1 MNKALLLWS
10 FKHNL
15 YFFKSIMVK
24 AQTFKWPVLFSLVD
38 SLPFSGMMS
47 HTLFI
52 SSLFGYSFIWV
63 SLCHSYVLQRFPTC
77 ETNKS
82 MWVDWSAAS
91 VPFGSPAHSL
101 LSSVFVFL
109 FHVSTANALFFL
121 PCDWHAQNIIDT
133 GVCHG
138 FPPHLVPHCVLL
150 KAAQS
155 VAAGACR

>member
-109 FHVSTANALFFL
+109 FHVSTANALISS
-121 PCDWHAQNIIDT
+121 HAIDT
-133 GVCHG
+133 HKI
-138 FPPHLVPHCVLL
+138 LL
-150 KAAQS
+150 TLGSAMAFHHI
-155 VAAGACR
+155 

>member
-24 AQTFKWPVLFSLVD
+24 AQTFKWPVLFSLMD
-38 SLPFSGMMS
+38 SSPLG
-47 HTLFI
+47 
-52 SSLFGYSFIWV
+52 
-63 SLCHSYVLQRFPTC
+63 LCHTHF
-77 ETNKS
+77 
-82 MWVDWSAAS
+82 
-91 VPFGSPAHSL
+91 FFF
-101 LSSVFVFL
+101 FVW
-109 FHVSTANALFFL
+109 LFFHL
-121 PCDWHAQNIIDT
+121 GLSMSQLCTSEISYMWNKQINVGWLICSKRAVRLPCAFPSFFCVRISFSCVNSKCTFFFPCDWSAQNIIDS